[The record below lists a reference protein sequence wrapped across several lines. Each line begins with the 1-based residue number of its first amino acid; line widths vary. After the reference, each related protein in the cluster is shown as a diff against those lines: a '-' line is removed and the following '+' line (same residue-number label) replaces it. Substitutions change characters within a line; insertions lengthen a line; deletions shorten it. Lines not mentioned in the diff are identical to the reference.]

1 MPPDFDVADSR
12 KKVSS
17 YFAKYGFR
25 VSMMYPSYF
34 ARINGVESERYFSP
48 EVYFSYVVPA
58 LNCMQMRPVYTDKN
72 FYSNLFYDVSQP
84 HALIKKMGRWYYDE
98 NGKLISEEDAKQ
110 IVLSCADRLIVK
122 PTIESCEGH
131 GVILLQSPTRD
142 CVDKVFL
149 EYKEMGSFAI
159 QRFVKQHPQ
168 IAAINPTSLNTMRL
182 FTYRDVDGVVHCLT
196 KQNFIRIGGKGSC
209 KDNVSAGGGFAPLSA
224 DGMISERM
232 YVGRTLQAKD
242 IEGIYGVKPFRVPA
256 YAAALDFARS
266 LHERLPYFDSIGW
279 DVAIGEDA
287 KPIFIEFNPDAN
299 LRAAQIVGG
308 PMFGEF
314 QDEVMERSRYVQK
327 SLSLCM
333 TYEFQ
338 NGYKKS
344 KSMGGLVSKV
354 LTGLVKH
361 LP

>member
-1 MPPDFDVADSR
+1 MSPDFDVADSR

-34 ARINGVESERYFSP
+34 ARINGIESERYFSP
-48 EVYFSYVVPA
+48 EVYYSYVVPS
-58 LNCMQMRPVYTDKN
+58 LNCMQMRQVYTDKN

-84 HALIKKMGRWYYDE
+84 SALVRKMGRWYYDE
-98 NGKLISEEDAKQ
+98 SGKLISEDAAKQ

-122 PTIESCEGH
+122 PTIESCEGR
-131 GVILLQSPTRD
+131 GVISLVSATPER
-142 CVDKVFL
+142 VNEVFT
-149 EYKEMGSFAI
+149 EYAKMGSFAV

-182 FTYRDVDGVVHCLT
+182 FTYRDVGGVVHCL
-196 KQNFIRIGGKGSC
+196 KNQNFIRIGGRGSC

-224 DGMISERM
+224 DGTISRRLFG
-232 YVGRTLQAKD
+232 GRTLEVRD
-242 IEGIYGVKPFRVPA
+242 LESVYGVKPFCIPA
-256 YAAALDFARS
+256 YGEALDFVKS

-279 DVAIGEDA
+279 DIAIGEDA

-299 LRAAQIVGG
+299 LRSAQIAGG
-308 PMFGEF
+308 PMYGEF
-314 QDEVMERSRYVQK
+314 QDEVMDRSRRVRK
-327 SLSLCM
+327 TLSLCM
-333 TYEFQ
+333 AYEFPS
-338 NGYKKS
+338 GFRKS
-344 KSMGGLVSKV
+344 KSMGGLVSKA